1 MTVLDASVAIK
12 WFVLDE
18 PLVQEAAQVLDEIG
32 RNPSE
37 FVVPEL
43 FMNELLAVLCR
54 LPERREL
61 MVRESLALVEALG
74 IARIGNGHE
83 LLALAADLA
92 GRWRLSGYDAV
103 YVALAELTG
112 GAWLTADVRAARR
125 VAMPGLV
132 QVLGS

>member
-1 MTVLDASVAIK
+1 MSHSCRKPHRSSTRSEL
-12 WFVLDE
+12 
-18 PLVQEAAQVLDEIG
+18 
-32 RNPSE
+32 NPSE
-37 FVVPEL
+37 FVVPDL

-54 LPERREL
+54 LPERRTS
-61 MVRESLALVEALG
+61 MVREPSVLVEALG

-83 LLALAADLA
+83 FLARAADLA
-92 GRWRLSGYDAV
+92 GRWRLSGCDAV